1 MARRVGSVLLVGA
14 LVSLAALTACASRSL
29 AHPRS
34 MSFSGGSLLVDRG
47 ECATVDEARVREW
60 ADRAH
65 ADLRAAWPDGEKR
78 FRVSRLRLLGRLD
91 PHADG
96 APANGYWD
104 RERETIV
111 FRCGVEEVVRH
122 ELFHAWCERA
132 ALPCD
137 CKRID
142 HPGGFDLTCAPMEGG

>member
-1 MARRVGSVLLVGA
+1 MAERFARAILGCA
-14 LVSLAALTACASRSL
+14 LVSLAACAVRSAPQPRHLT
-29 AHPRS
+29 
-34 MSFSGGSLLVDRG
+34 FSGGSFVVERG
-47 ECATVDEARVREW
+47 ECASVDEARLRAW

-65 ADLRAAWPDGEKR
+65 ADLGAAWPERARR
-78 FRVSRLRLLGRLD
+78 FRVSKLRLLGRLD

-96 APANGYWD
+96 GPANGYWD
-104 RERETIV
+104 RERDTIV

-122 ELFHAWCERA
+122 ELFHVWCERA

-142 HPGGFDLTCAPMEGG
+142 HPGGFDLRCTPIASG